1 MKTHAGVHDP
11 KAELETLLA
20 ELAFAQKRYPHSDEL
35 GKAWLEKHIAQIRR
49 DILRNQEQT
58 KDAASFLNQP
68 YQF

>member
-35 GKAWLEKHIAQIRR
+35 GKAWLGNYIAQIRR
-49 DILRNQEQT
+49 DILRNQAQMKEE
-58 KDAASFLNQP
+58 ASVSCRA
-68 YQF
+68 